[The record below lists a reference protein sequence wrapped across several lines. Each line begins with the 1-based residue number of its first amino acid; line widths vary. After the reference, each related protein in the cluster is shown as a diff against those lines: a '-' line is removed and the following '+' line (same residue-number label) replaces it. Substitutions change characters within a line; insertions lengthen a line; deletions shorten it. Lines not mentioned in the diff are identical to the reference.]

1 MAPPPAP
8 PPAETGGDLFSFVLG
23 NDLGLQVSAA
33 PVVVFVAALLLILL
47 AAWRIFGLR
56 GLPGWTSFEIEE
68 AEFGLGDQKITL
80 RPNDVDRQ
88 IAYKIWVELSTRK
101 IGLPIDLDHDVVV
114 EVYDSWY
121 SFFAVTR
128 ELIKDIPVAKV
139 RRKDTE
145 KIVRLS
151 IEVLNHGLRP
161 HLTQWQARFRRWY
174 ERAIEQTDLG
184 ELSPQDVQKKF
195 PEFDQIKKEL
205 QEVNERLIKYRK
217 KMYELVTNL

>member
-1 MAPPPAP
+1 MLAVPSTTGKGDDLIAI
-8 PPAETGGDLFSFVLG
+8 TVGGDMSVQFSFAPIVVL
-23 NDLGLQVSAA
+23 
-33 PVVVFVAALLLILL
+33 VAATLLIVLI
-47 AAWRIFGLR
+47 AWRIFGPII
-56 GLPGWTSFEIEE
+56 GLPGWRRFEIEE

-80 RPNDVDRQ
+80 RPNDLDRQ

-101 IGLPIDLDHDVVV
+101 IGLPIDLDHDVIV

-128 ELIKDIPVAKV
+128 DLIKDIPVVKV

-151 IEVLNHGLRP
+151 IEVLNNGLRP

-174 ERAIEQTDLG
+174 DRAMDQTDLG
-184 ELSPQDVQKKF
+184 ELSPQDVQRKF
-195 PEFDQIKKEL
+195 PEFEQIRREL
-205 QEVNERLIKYRK
+205 QEVNQRLIKYRH